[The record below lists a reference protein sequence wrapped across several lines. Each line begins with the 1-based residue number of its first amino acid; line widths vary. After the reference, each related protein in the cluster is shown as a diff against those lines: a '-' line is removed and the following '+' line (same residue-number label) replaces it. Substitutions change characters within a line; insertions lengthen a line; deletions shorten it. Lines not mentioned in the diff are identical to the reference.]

1 MFLLLLVHRFETI
14 LSPQGTN
21 RRNQR
26 YYLIYNSEDCAVLS
40 LTEASYA
47 SFTYSARIRGPLYFW
62 FFWLLGSSLYQ
73 NKTSWWKNLTVWL
86 VDKFEVYWEF
96 IRNYVLAT
104 KISLM
109 IRFSFQGLLAP
120 YDFRKL
126 EKQLEKI
133 FLRERAALEAKYQ
146 KLYEPL
152 YTKVCRTSTGN

>member
-1 MFLLLLVHRFETI
+1 M
-14 LSPQGTN
+14 
-21 RRNQR
+21 
-26 YYLIYNSEDCAVLS
+26 
-40 LTEASYA
+40 
-47 SFTYSARIRGPLYFW
+47 
-62 FFWLLGSSLYQ
+62 
-73 NKTSWWKNLTVWL
+73 

-126 EKQLEKI
+126 EKQLEKL

-152 YTKVCRTSTGN
+152 YTKV